1 MKKERET
8 TEELKSQS
16 DQKKMDAVRHNDRV
30 AELERQVE
38 AKTREL
44 EAVNRE
50 KSEHEDLITVLES
63 QVRSRGRDV
72 FAVAFLSWN
81 GNGH

>member
-8 TEELKSQS
+8 TEELKLQS

-38 AKTREL
+38 AKTRQL

-63 QVRSRGRDV
+63 QVRPRGRDV
-72 FAVAFLSWN
+72 FGMAFSSWN
-81 GNGH
+81 GNGY